1 MERIWKLIISRKG
14 KATSVQQ
21 NNNNMESI
29 SGKYLQRKM
38 SKKLNIHHTSF
49 TRNTGNI
56 SYMHVH
62 NVQQKAIFMYLH
74 AVSVGLQW
82 LQWFVF
88 VYLHMGTVLA
98 EQWSQEKCQL

>member
-1 MERIWKLIISRKG
+1 MRIWTLIILSRKG

-29 SGKYLQRKM
+29 SGKYLQRK
-38 SKKLNIHHTSF
+38 KLNIHHTRF
-49 TRNTGNI
+49 TKNTGNI
-56 SYMHVH
+56 SYTCMSIMY
-62 NVQQKAIFMYLH
+62 NKKLFFMYLH
-74 AVSVGLQW
+74 AVSVV

-98 EQWSQEKCQL
+98 EQWSQEKYQL